1 MPPLYLV
8 RSRIWLSR
16 DNNQDGTVFPGFCQ
30 MKRCGNDLSL
40 VTDDRAE
47 DQLTRAEQDEL
58 ESVVR
63 ANTLLGILKTEA
75 HASLAHTK
83 TA

>member
-1 MPPLYLV
+1 
-8 RSRIWLSR
+8 
-16 DNNQDGTVFPGFCQ
+16 

-47 DQLTRAEQDEL
+47 DQLTPAEQDEL

-75 HASLAHTK
+75 QASLAHTK